1 MKDFLVLI
9 NCKYDEFKKIDNK
22 LIVTNKPIQ
31 ELRRQFPNYSIQRG
45 NGGNWNI
52 MLWNRDTNTHL
63 YYVARRK

>member
-22 LIVTNKPIQ
+22 LIVTNEPIQ